1 MPGTLFVV
9 ATPIGNLE
17 DITLR
22 ALRVLRE
29 VDVIAAEDTR
39 RTAKLL
45 AHYQIE
51 RPMTSLREHNEA
63 RTSSS
68 LVERIA
74 AGESVALVS
83 DAGTPGIADPGAR
96 FVRLARQRGIPVVPI
111 PGPSAM
117 AAAFSVSG
125 FEADE
130 FVFMGY
136 PPASGSARSAW
147 MRRAASEQRP
157 VVFYE
162 APHRVKKTLSQ
173 LGTSV
178 DRPILLAREL
188 TKIHEQSIVRP
199 TIEAAVDPEER
210 GEYVLVLG
218 PSPQTIDNEPDP
230 ALASKVIHALTH
242 CADMSDDEAL
252 RFAAKAT
259 DVEPR
264 TLAKSI
270 KKHTIWVKQRT
281 DRSS

>member
-1 MPGTLFVV
+1 MSGTLFVV

-68 LVERIA
+68 LVERMA

-83 DAGTPGIADPGAR
+83 DAGTPAIADPGAR
-96 FVRLARQRGIPVVPI
+96 FVRLARQRGVSVVPI

-147 MRRAASEQRP
+147 MRRAAQEERP

-162 APHRVKKTLSQ
+162 APHRVRKTLSQ
-173 LGTSV
+173 LTGSV
-178 DRPILLAREL
+178 DRPISISREL
-188 TKIHEQSIVRP
+188 TKIHEQSVVQPISV
-199 TIEAAVDPEER
+199 AAVDSEER
-210 GEYVLVLG
+210 GEYALVLG
-218 PSPQTIDNEPDP
+218 PAPQTIDKEPDP
-230 ALASKVIHALTH
+230 AVAAKLIHALVH
-242 CADMSDDEAL
+242 CGDMSNDEAL
-252 RFAAKAT
+252 RFVAKAT
-259 DVEPR
+259 EVEAR
-264 TLAKSI
+264 VLAKLI
-270 KKHTIWVKQRT
+270 KKHIISVKQQSV
-281 DRSS
+281 RSS